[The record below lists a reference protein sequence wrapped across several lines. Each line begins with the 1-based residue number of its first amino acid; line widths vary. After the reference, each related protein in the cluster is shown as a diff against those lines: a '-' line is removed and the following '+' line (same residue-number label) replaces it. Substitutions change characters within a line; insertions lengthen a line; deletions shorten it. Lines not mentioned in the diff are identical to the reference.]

1 MFKNIHSVVK
11 TGRLG
16 EKFCVNGVLAQTKTW
31 GKQRN
36 YPANQGWGIGRK
48 PCPMSGRRYARRSRE
63 CRRLLIGILNEG
75 QFSPR
80 FGHQTGFR
88 CAGRPDPNFDNVPF
102 RLYFLSPWFLPIHFY
117 TKFYAVSNLKK
128 SLDENRLAYSGN
140 ILSCLDA
147 KSSETRP
154 HGTGLSQ
161 KTHPCGI
168 KCNSPLRSSW
178 PEMMVSNGE

>member
-1 MFKNIHSVVK
+1 
-11 TGRLG
+11 
-16 EKFCVNGVLAQTKTW
+16 
-31 GKQRN
+31 
-36 YPANQGWGIGRK
+36 
-48 PCPMSGRRYARRSRE
+48 MSGRRYARRSRE

-168 KCNSPLRSSW
+168 KCNSPLRSPGRRWWSRMGGTENSVQLIQHIRQRIFSPQNKRAVIPHQGRLARSAW
-178 PEMMVSNGE
+178 Q

>member
-1 MFKNIHSVVK
+1 
-11 TGRLG
+11 
-16 EKFCVNGVLAQTKTW
+16 
-31 GKQRN
+31 
-36 YPANQGWGIGRK
+36 
-48 PCPMSGRRYARRSRE
+48 MSGRRYARRSRE

-168 KCNSPLRSSW
+168 KCNSPLRSSR
-178 PEMMVSNGE
+178 PGLLVSNGGGKRTIPFSSFNIFGSGFFRRETSGPPIHIGRLVRSA

>member
-1 MFKNIHSVVK
+1 
-11 TGRLG
+11 
-16 EKFCVNGVLAQTKTW
+16 
-31 GKQRN
+31 
-36 YPANQGWGIGRK
+36 
-48 PCPMSGRRYARRSRE
+48 MSGRRYARRSRE

-178 PEMMVSNGE
+178 PEMMVSNGEWTENSVQSNSTFSAADFSTMKTSGQLSHTRDGLRALFDSR

>member
-1 MFKNIHSVVK
+1 MRGVA
-11 TGRLG
+11 
-16 EKFCVNGVLAQTKTW
+16 VNA
-31 GKQRN
+31 
-36 YPANQGWGIGRK
+36 A
-48 PCPMSGRRYARRSRE
+48 
-63 CRRLLIGILNEG
+63 RLLIGILNEG

-102 RLYFLSPWFLPIHFY
+102 RLYFLSPWFLPIHFS

-178 PEMMVSNGE
+178 PEMMVSNGGVNGKFRSVHSTFSAADFSTMKTSGQLSHTRDGLRALFDSR